1 MANFNSLQILYLID
15 TLVWVYEVCNMHIES
30 LLLIMKNSYKTVSIR
45 YSFICE
51 LTHSGNY

>member
-1 MANFNSLQILYLID
+1 
-15 TLVWVYEVCNMHIES
+15 MHIES